1 MSPYLR
7 FGRTSE
13 TYSLR
18 TSWIC
23 WRPAARYVATP
34 VSVVPRS
41 TSWGTHYAILYVE
54 PGPPVL
60 LRPLQARAHSRFPL
74 MAARRMAALRA
85 AIRRLAMRAAIIR
98 TSGVN

>member
-1 MSPYLR
+1 MSPYMR
-7 FGRTSE
+7 CGRMSE

-23 WRPAARYVATP
+23 WRPGTSYVGTP

-41 TSWGTHYAILYVE
+41 TSWGTPYAILYVE
-54 PGPPVL
+54 AGAPAV
-60 LRPLQARAHSRFPL
+60 LRPVR
-74 MAARRMAALRA
+74 ARRHSGFPMMPARRLAALRA
-85 AIRRLAMRAAIIR
+85 AIHRLAMRAAIIR